1 MMETKNPD
9 TVVLQN
15 LEVMGYEYYYLVPP
29 TGHGAG
35 GLALFWK
42 KEINL
47 DVFYANAN
55 LLDTCIGFEG
65 KTFFACRVDSTFFSL
80 SCVESTLQTQMLYF
94 FLFLIS
100 LSHVFKQNK
109 YTYVLN

>member
-1 MMETKNPD
+1 MMETKKPD

-42 KEINL
+42 KKINL

-94 FLFLIS
+94 FF
-100 LSHVFKQNK
+100 VFNQPLMCLNK
-109 YTYVLN
+109 TNITYVLN